1 MKIFLISP
9 VRRVSKRERKEI
21 EKYVAKLESQGHK
34 VHWPERDTNQ
44 NDKIGL
50 RICLDNKKAIEWADE
65 IHIWWQWT
73 KRRKS
78 TGSLFDFGMAFA
90 LNKPIVLANPNEVE
104 PTPEKSF
111 NNVLLALHAKSITVV
126 DETQCS
132 ILGEFLK
139 TVDLPSAQEEIM
151 RYQIPD
157 RIMSNLYFAV
167 VAICHQTT
175 PHKGP
180 ALQGY
185 VDGKLR
191 RGWDYLRKKWIRA
204 AEQNPTL
211 VSPGSLA
218 NITAQD
224 IEQILFDAR
233 LGSTIFDSQG
243 RASLLNDIGQKM
255 IELGINDVWSLYE
268 LSHGSLLSQEQP
280 GLIELL
286 SQFAA
291 YKADPVKK
299 KLFFFL
305 SLMFNH
311 GFWAYTDPENLGTP
325 VDYHEVR
332 GHLRYGTV
340 KIVSDQLRDKIL
352 TGQEVTSDE
361 DTLIRRAVF
370 DAIMLV
376 SRISGRTPNDLHYFF
391 WNIFRNCCRRDE
403 THCNA
408 CGQHPSLPERYQA
421 LSPEKCIFAATCKNA
436 GSEAKLTDHIVNTD
450 LY

>member
-1 MKIFLISP
+1 MNSAVIN
-9 VRRVSKRERKEI
+9 RK
-21 EKYVAKLESQGHK
+21 
-34 VHWPERDTNQ
+34 
-44 NDKIGL
+44 
-50 RICLDNKKAIEWADE
+50 
-65 IHIWWQWT
+65 
-73 KRRKS
+73 
-78 TGSLFDFGMAFA
+78 
-90 LNKPIVLANPNEVE
+90 
-104 PTPEKSF
+104 
-111 NNVLLALHAKSITVV
+111 
-126 DETQCS
+126 QCS
-132 ILGEFLK
+132 ILGKFLK
-139 TVDLPSAQEEIM
+139 TVALPTAQEEVV
-151 RYQIPD
+151 RYKIPE
-157 RIMSNLYFAV
+157 RIMSNFYFTV

-191 RGWDYLRKKWIRA
+191 RGWDYLRERWIKTT
-204 AEQNPTL
+204 EQNPAI
-211 VSPGSLA
+211 VSPASLA
-218 NITAQD
+218 SITAQD
-224 IEQILFDAR
+224 IEQILFDTE

-243 RASLLNDIGQKM
+243 RASLLNDIGKKM

-268 LSHGSLLSQEQP
+268 LSHGRLLSQERP

-291 YKADPVKK
+291 YKTDPVKK

-311 GFWAYTDPENLGTP
+311 GFWTYADPENLGTP
-325 VDYHEVR
+325 VDYHETR

-340 KIVSDQLRDKIL
+340 KIVGKQLRNKIL
-352 TGQEVTSDE
+352 SGQEVTSDE
-361 DTLIRRAVF
+361 DILIRKAVF

-403 THCNA
+403 THCNI
-408 CGQHPSLPERYQA
+408 CSQHPSLPERYQS
-421 LSPEKCIFAATCKNA
+421 LSPTKCIFAATCKSA
-436 GSEAKLTDHIVNTD
+436 DSEVKLTDHVVNTD